1 MHAAEI
7 LIVIAMNKE
16 ENKTFEPVT
25 TRPRCFGNRQ
35 HVDIA

>member
-16 ENKTFEPVT
+16 ENKTFEP